1 MQNYNYGVIVSRT
14 EVEALKE
21 LIFNRAR
28 QRAEAMAKDA
38 QNQYTSSFRE
48 EIMDIA
54 RDSFNASGNPFSQK
68 ITQEKKESTEK
79 IEKNPQV
86 GFEQKTDAET
96 IQQMIKARNE
106 SVRATASQNAI
117 ASVMDNAGSEFQT
130 TQKFTGALEFLNSQ
144 AGIYMAGQR
153 QARFDKLA

>member
-38 QNQYTSSFRE
+38 QDKYTSSFRE

-54 RDSFNASGNPFSQK
+54 RDSFNSSGNPFSQK
-68 ITQEKKESTEK
+68 IEPKKEEVSTKVEK
-79 IEKNPQV
+79 DPQI
-86 GFEQKTDAET
+86 GFEQKVNSET
-96 IQQMIKARNE
+96 IKQMIKARNE
-106 SVRATASQNAI
+106 ASRASVSQNAV
-117 ASVMDNAGSEFQT
+117 ASVMDNAGSEFQN

-144 AGIYMAGQR
+144 AGIYMASQR
-153 QARFDKLA
+153 KARFDKLA